1 MCSRVWSI
9 RREAVYPLNLVRL
22 RRAGHFG
29 QKNAAP
35 RKSGI
40 GFRSE
45 LPDNA
50 ATDENIV
57 LAALARTRIELRH
70 TRPEVSSL
78 TAQAEVPEDLY
89 IESEACLEYAYPPMR
104 PRA

>member
-1 MCSRVWSI
+1 MW
-9 RREAVYPLNLVRL
+9 
-22 RRAGHFG
+22 RRARHFRP
-29 QKNAAP
+29 KNAVP

-40 GFRSE
+40 RFRSE
-45 LPDNA
+45 VPDNA

-89 IESEACLEYAYPPMR
+89 IESEACLEYAGGSARFARVYSSKHER
-104 PRA
+104 